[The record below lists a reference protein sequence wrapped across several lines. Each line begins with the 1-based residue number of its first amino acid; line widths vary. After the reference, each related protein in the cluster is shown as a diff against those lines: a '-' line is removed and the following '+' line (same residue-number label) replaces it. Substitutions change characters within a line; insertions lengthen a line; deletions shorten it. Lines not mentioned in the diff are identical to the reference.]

1 LFHLHLVILFQVLY
15 LDERLVLEV
24 GEALFPLVVELLQ
37 LGVSDLDVLSEL
49 SLLDVLAQLIL
60 VLHDVLLQLTHL
72 PHQVLEHLV
81 LQDVAQFLCQQ
92 LHLRLYQREYQYLLV
107 LIQKTIFVHIEH
119 LYEVW

>member
-1 LFHLHLVILFQVLY
+1 M
-15 LDERLVLEV
+15 
-24 GEALFPLVVELLQ
+24 FPLVVELLQ
-37 LGVSDLDVLSEL
+37 LGVSDLDVLSKL

-81 LQDVAQFLCQQ
+81 LQDVAQFLRQQ

-107 LIQKTIFVHIEH
+107 LIQKTIFVHIENF
-119 LYEVW
+119 YKVW